1 MKSKIRSLKI
11 LKKKETQNILR
22 QLNESWGIKEIPGI
36 IARRGE
42 ERLFL
47 FTGELEEYK
56 IRILESAA
64 FIERIGVYFA
74 KIVNREIRLS
84 IEGTQIFKDQ
94 ITKNIFEL
102 DEKQTEEWMMGRELL
117 IKTGYH
123 GFIVMKYKDNFLGCG
138 KASAEKIGNFIP
150 KNRRLKN
157 RDN

>member
-1 MKSKIRSLKI
+1 MKQSIRSLKI
-11 LKKKETQNILR
+11 LKKKEKQNILEK
-22 QLNESWGIKEIPGI
+22 LNESWGIKEIPGI

-47 FTGELEEYK
+47 FTGEFEENK
-56 IRILESAA
+56 IRALESAA
-64 FIERIGVYFA
+64 FVERLGIYFV
-74 KIVNREIRLS
+74 KIINNEIRLS

-102 DEKQTEEWMMGRELL
+102 NEEQTEEWMMGRELL
-117 IKTGYH
+117 IKTGKH
-123 GFIVMKYKDNFLGCG
+123 GFLVMKYKDDVLGCG

-157 RDN
+157 K

>member
-1 MKSKIRSLKI
+1 MKQSIRSLKI
-11 LKKKETQNILR
+11 LKKKEKQNILEK
-22 QLNESWGIKEIPGI
+22 LNESWGIKEIPGI

-47 FTGELEEYK
+47 FTGEFEENK
-56 IRILESAA
+56 IRALESAA
-64 FIERIGVYFA
+64 FVERLGIYFV
-74 KIVNREIRLS
+74 KIINNEIRLS

-102 DEKQTEEWMMGRELL
+102 NEEQTEEWMMGRELL
-117 IKTGYH
+117 IKTGKH
-123 GFIVMKYKDNFLGCG
+123 GFLVMKYKDDFLGCG

-157 RDN
+157 K